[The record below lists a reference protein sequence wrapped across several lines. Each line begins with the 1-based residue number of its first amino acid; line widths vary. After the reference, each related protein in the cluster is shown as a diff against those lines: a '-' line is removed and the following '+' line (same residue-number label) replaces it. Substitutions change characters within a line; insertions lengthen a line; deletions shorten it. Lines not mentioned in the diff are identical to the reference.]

1 MSIAKTTQKQ
11 SKSDFIRS
19 QPAALS
25 AAEVVERGKAHGVTL
40 DVFLVYKVRS
50 RLNAR
55 GKTSAPSKAS
65 PPPSTKRKSRSPAKT
80 TVPKANARRTRAA
93 RKGAA
98 VPRPI
103 ATASGAEELLKALA
117 AELGLGL
124 AIEIL
129 EGDRATVRAALGA

>member
-1 MSIAKTTQKQ
+1 
-11 SKSDFIRS
+11 
-19 QPAALS
+19 
-25 AAEVVERGKAHGVTL
+25 
-40 DVFLVYKVRS
+40 
-50 RLNAR
+50 
-55 GKTSAPSKAS
+55 
-65 PPPSTKRKSRSPAKT
+65 
-80 TVPKANARRTRAA
+80 
-93 RKGAA
+93 